1 MEMRAIKYVIA
12 TWQSPGTMFV
22 TAQQFDGCYQEI
34 PTGLTALG
42 MTEKNRNMYRSPCHC
57 EERSDVAIR
66 SPIFG
71 RFVNRPYDGQAT
83 LGPLTEGA
91 GTAQAVTGG
100 VSYRNDYTPF
110 APSGHLPQRGRQ
122 GCGSHSRKPVE
133 DRKRAINDRPY
144 DIENPY
150 LAPSQREAR
159 RRAQRE
165 RLESIPV

>member
-83 LGPLTEGA
+83 LGPLRGTSLNEGGKKA
-91 GTAQAVTGG
+91 RTKGTAG
-100 VSYRNDYTPF
+100 
-110 APSGHLPQRGRQ
+110 
-122 GCGSHSRKPVE
+122 
-133 DRKRAINDRPY
+133 INPC
-144 DIENPY
+144 
-150 LAPSQREAR
+150 LK
-159 RRAQRE
+159 
-165 RLESIPV
+165 